1 MSEGFSFDIV
11 IVAMVAVFIILH
23 LRRVLGRRTGN
34 ERPPPETVARRDQ
47 TSDDNVIQLSDRGD
61 EEVKLDPALE
71 NEPFS
76 AGLQAITGADRKFD
90 PPEFLSGAR
99 AAYEMVVTAFAAGD
113 SETLRPLLSDDVY
126 DNFVG
131 AIEDRKSRQHTLER
145 TLVGVKA
152 ADFVEARL
160 NRGVAEVAVKFV
172 SDVLSVTRDSGGEV
186 VDGDAKTARVVTDIW
201 TFSRDTRSSD
211 PNWTLIETR
220 SGH

>member
-1 MSEGFSFDIV
+1 MSEGFSFDII

-34 ERPPPETVARRDQ
+34 ERPPPETSARRDQ
-47 TSDDNVIQLSDRGD
+47 TPDDNVIQLSDRGD
-61 EEVKLDPALE
+61 EEAGIDPALE
-71 NEPFS
+71 NEPFT
-76 AGLQAITGADRKFD
+76 AGLQAIGAADRKFD
-90 PPEFLSGAR
+90 PPDFLSGAR

-113 SETLRPLLSDDVY
+113 SEALRPLVSDDVY
-126 DNFVG
+126 DNFSG
-131 AIEDRKSRQHTLER
+131 AIEDRKASRQTLER
-145 TLVGVKA
+145 TLVGIKA

-160 NRGVAEVAVKFV
+160 VGGIAEVTVKFV
-172 SDVLSVTRDSGGEV
+172 SDVLSVTRGADGEV
-186 VDGDAKTARVVTDIW
+186 VDGDAKTVRVVTDIW

>member
-1 MSEGFSFDIV
+1 MSEGFSFDII
-11 IVAMVAVFIILH
+11 IVAMVALFIILH

-34 ERPPPETVARRDQ
+34 ERPPPETMARRDQ
-47 TSDDNVIQLSDRGD
+47 TPDDNVIQLSDHGD
-61 EEVKLDPALE
+61 EEAKLDPALE

-76 AGLQAITGADRKFD
+76 AGLQAISDADRRFD
-90 PPEFLSGAR
+90 PAEFLTGAR

-113 SETLRPLLSDDVY
+113 AKALRPLVSDDVY
-126 DNFVG
+126 DDFVG
-131 AIEDRKSRQHTLER
+131 AIEDREARQQTLER
-145 TLVGVKA
+145 TLVGIKA

-160 NRGVAEVAVKFV
+160 IGGVAEVTVKFV
-172 SDVLSVTRDSGGEV
+172 SDVLSVIRDAGGEV
-186 VDGDAKTARVVTDIW
+186 VDGDAKAVRVVTDIW